1 MYKGISSLLV
11 MRLSDGAVIPFDE
24 ENTDFRQYQ
33 TWLAEGNV
41 PEPAD
46 GPTPAEIYATWKAE
60 RAQKVASLTVEVDGM
75 IFDGDETSQN
85 RMARVVIAANDPA
98 DTTYWTLHDN
108 RVELVTAA
116 QLKAACRLAGEEQTR
131 IWNEGRPA

>member
-1 MYKGISSLLV
+1 MYQLTQSDSIL
-11 MRLSDGAVIPFDE
+11 RLADCAYIPND
-24 ENTDFRQYQ
+24 TDNADYAAYLH
-33 TWLAEGNV
+33 WLGEGNT
-41 PEPAD
+41 PEPAPEPVRD
-46 GPTPAEIYATWKAE
+46 LYAEWKLE
-60 RAQKVASLTVEVDGM
+60 RESKVAAITVEVDGLL
-75 IFDGDETSQN
+75 FDGDETSQN

-98 DTTYWTLHDN
+98 DTTYWALHDN